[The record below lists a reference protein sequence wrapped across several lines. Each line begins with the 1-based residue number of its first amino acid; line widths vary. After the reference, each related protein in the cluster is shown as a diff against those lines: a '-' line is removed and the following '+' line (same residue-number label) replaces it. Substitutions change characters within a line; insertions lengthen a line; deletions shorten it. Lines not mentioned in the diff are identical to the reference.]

1 MTKKVINRDIK
12 LNKKNKTNRRI
23 KLLILKLI
31 NTEANDL
38 LIKLQSEKNLF
49 LFFPVLFIY
58 SLLDEKSIS

>member
-1 MTKKVINRDIK
+1 MIKKVINRDIK